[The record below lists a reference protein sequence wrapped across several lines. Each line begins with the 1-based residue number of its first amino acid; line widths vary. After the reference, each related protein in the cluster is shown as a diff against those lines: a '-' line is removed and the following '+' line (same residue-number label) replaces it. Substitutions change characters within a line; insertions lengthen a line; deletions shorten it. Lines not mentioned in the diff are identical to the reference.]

1 MPLWRSVAVFVLAA
15 LVACERQAHIE
26 PADVAP
32 DLARELRGTTAPRA
46 PPPAP
51 AHELREADDAVRGGD
66 AMRGAALAVRFECV
80 RCHAHAGLS
89 PATRDDDCAG
99 CHAQVARG
107 VLDVGADTATLAEWR
122 RRVHSYLNVPSLTHV
137 GARLRRSAIAQVLR
151 EPHDVRPHLA
161 ETMPRLP
168 ISAADGADLATWLAP
183 ESEAR
188 MPAPPRD
195 EITLARGRQLFEE
208 LGCGLCHTRAGERL
222 GARAL
227 RVAMHADALARA
239 YALAPDLAEVGTRVR
254 RDRLVQWILD
264 PRSIDPDATMPA
276 LPRSREEAEAIAAWL
291 LSAPIVA
298 RAPDAIP
305 ARLPLLARRVTFAEV
320 QERVFRRS
328 CWHCH
333 SEPDFNEGDGGPGNT
348 GGFGFAGR
356 GLSLASAS
364 AVRSGARD
372 DDGVRRSVLS
382 SPSGGTPRLVEAL
395 LARQREEAGDVRAL
409 RGMPLGLPAVSA
421 EDVQL
426 VESWIAGGAGE

>member
-1 MPLWRSVAVFVLAA
+1 MRLRRSVAVFVLAA
-15 LVACERQAHIE
+15 LVACERQAHVE

-32 DLARELRGTTAPRA
+32 DLARELR
-46 PPPAP
+46 
-51 AHELREADDAVRGGD
+51 EADDAVRGD
-66 AMRGAALAVRFECV
+66 AVRGAALAVRFECA
-80 RCHAHAGLS
+80 RCHVHAALA
-89 PATRDDDCAG
+89 PATRDEDCAG

-107 VLDVGADTATLAEWR
+107 VLDVGADAAMLADWR
-122 RRVHSYLNVPSLTHV
+122 RRVHSYLNVPPLTHV
-137 GARLRRSAIAQVLR
+137 GARLRRSAIAQILR

-168 ISAADGADLATWLAP
+168 LSAADAADLATWLAP
-183 ESEAR
+183 DDET
-188 MPAPPRD
+188 PAPALPSD
-195 EITLARGRQLFEE
+195 TITLARGRRLFEE
-208 LGCGLCHTRAGERL
+208 LGCGTCHQRGAERL
-222 GARAL
+222 PAHAL
-227 RVAMHADALARA
+227 PVEVPPQTLARA
-239 YALAPDLAEVGTRVR
+239 IALAPDLANVGARVR
-254 RDRLVQWILD
+254 HDRLVQWILD
-264 PRSIDPDATMPA
+264 PRAIDPDATMPA
-276 LPRSREEAEAIAAWL
+276 LPRSRAEAEAIAAWL
-291 LSAPIVA
+291 ASAPIVP
-298 RAPDAIP
+298 RAPIAVP

-348 GGFGFAGR
+348 GGFGFTGR

-382 SPSGGTPRLVEAL
+382 SPPGGTPRLVEAL
-395 LARQREEAGDVRAL
+395 LARQREEAGDVGAL